1 MKIISKVVVAVAFG
15 AILTSCGDKAKETN
29 AENTTPKVEAA
40 KVGELKIAYY
50 DSDSLKKYF
59 DYYREQDS
67 LVTKKQLG
75 FQKEIE
81 RRSKAYQDFVVRK
94 DGEARSGLL
103 SQNEMAQVQ
112 QKMQQMEAD
121 LMKYQQERGAQL
133 EAETMKKL
141 EEISNKI
148 SALGKQFSEENKIDI
163 LLIYGKGGQLNFINP
178 AMDVTKEFIA
188 YLNQRQDEIEK
199 ELK

>member
-1 MKIISKVVVAVAFG
+1 MKTINKVIVVLAVG
-15 AILTSCGDKAKETN
+15 TTMVSCGGKEN
-29 AENTTPKVEAA
+29 EKGDENTTPKVEAA

-81 RRSKAYQDFVVRK
+81 RRSKDYQDFIVRK

-112 QKMQQMEAD
+112 QKMQQMEAE
-121 LMKYQQERGAQL
+121 LMRYQQERGAQL
-133 EAETMKKL
+133 EDETMKKL

-148 SALGKQFSEENKIDI
+148 SVLGKQFSEENKIDI
-163 LLIYGKGGQLNFINP
+163 LLIHGKGGQMNFINP
-178 AMDVTKEFIA
+178 SMDVTKEFIA
-188 YLNQRQDEIEK
+188 YLNQRQEEIEK
-199 ELK
+199 DLK

>member
-1 MKIISKVVVAVAFG
+1 MKTISKVVVTLAFG
-15 AILTSCGDKAKETN
+15 AILTSCGDKGKENKT
-29 AENTTPKVEAA
+29 ENTTPKVEAA

-81 RRSKAYQDFVVRK
+81 RRSKEYQDFVVRK

-103 SQNEMAQVQ
+103 SQNEMVQVQ

>member
-1 MKIISKVVVAVAFG
+1 MKIINKTIIVLAVGAFVA
-15 AILTSCGDKAKETN
+15 SCGGKEKAKD
-29 AENTTPKVEAA
+29 AENTVPKVEAA

-75 FQKEIE
+75 FQREIE
-81 RRSKAYQDFVVRK
+81 RRSKEYQDFIVRK

-121 LMKYQQERGAQL
+121 LMKFQQERGAQL
-133 EAETMKKL
+133 ENETMKKL

-148 SALGKQFSEENKIDI
+148 SVMGKQFSEENKIDI
-163 LLIYGKGGQLNFINP
+163 LLIHGKGGQVNFINP
-178 AMDVTKEFIA
+178 SMDVTKEFIA
-188 YLNQRQDEIEK
+188 YLNKRQGEIEK
-199 ELK
+199 DLK

>member
-1 MKIISKVVVAVAFG
+1 MKTINKVIIVLAVG
-15 AILTSCGDKAKETN
+15 TVMVSCGGKGKEKN

-67 LVTKKQLG
+67 LVTKKQLS

-81 RRSKAYQDFVVRK
+81 RRSKDYQDFIVRK

-112 QKMQQMEAD
+112 QKMQQMEAE
-121 LMKYQQERGAQL
+121 LMRYQQERGAQL

-163 LLIYGKGGQLNFINP
+163 LLIHGKGGQMNFINP

-188 YLNQRQDEIEK
+188 YLNQRQGEIEK

>member
-1 MKIISKVVVAVAFG
+1 MKTINKVIIVLAVG
-15 AILTSCGDKAKETN
+15 TVMVSCGGKEKEKN

-67 LVTKKQLG
+67 LVTKKQLS

-81 RRSKAYQDFVVRK
+81 RRSKDYQDFIVRK

-112 QKMQQMEAD
+112 QKMQQMEAE
-121 LMKYQQERGAQL
+121 LMRYQQERGAQL

-163 LLIYGKGGQLNFINP
+163 LLIHGKGGQMNFINP

-188 YLNQRQDEIEK
+188 YLNQRQGEIEK

>member
-1 MKIISKVVVAVAFG
+1 MKTISKVVVTLAFG
-15 AILTSCGDKAKETN
+15 AILTSCGDKGKENNT
-29 AENTTPKVEAA
+29 ENTTPKVEAA

-81 RRSKAYQDFVVRK
+81 RRSKEYQDFVVRK

-103 SQNEMAQVQ
+103 SQNEMVQVQ

>member
-1 MKIISKVVVAVAFG
+1 MKTINKVIIILAVGTFVV
-15 AILTSCGDKAKETN
+15 SCGGKGNGKD
-29 AENTTPKVEAA
+29 AESTTPKVEAA

-67 LVTKKQLG
+67 LVTKKQLS
-75 FQKEIE
+75 FQKDIE
-81 RRSKAYQDFVVRK
+81 RRSKDYQDFIVRK

-112 QKMQQMEAD
+112 QKMQQMEAE
-121 LMKYQQERGAQL
+121 LMRYQQERGAQL
-133 EAETMKKL
+133 ESETMKKL

-148 SALGKQFSEENKIDI
+148 SVLGKQFSEENKIDI
-163 LLIYGKGGQLNFINP
+163 LLIHGKGGQMNFINP

-188 YLNQRQDEIEK
+188 YLNQRQEEIEK